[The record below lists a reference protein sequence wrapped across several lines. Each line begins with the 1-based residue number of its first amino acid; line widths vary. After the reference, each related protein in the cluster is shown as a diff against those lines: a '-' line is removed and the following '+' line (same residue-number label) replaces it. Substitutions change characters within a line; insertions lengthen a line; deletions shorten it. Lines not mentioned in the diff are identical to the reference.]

1 MEEDIPL
8 EEVEGSGRRWSSNNP
23 FLDPDSGTRR
33 AASRSN
39 SSLSSVDS
47 GSTAGNPS
55 IASIRQGLATALGE
69 GGSGGEWLTNEQIQG
84 DEKQS
89 PKKRQPSVQE
99 ESPNYS
105 KGGLKRPD
113 VGRNPSSSDYLTP
126 NRTVDFELESLDN
139 IEYAP
144 KRYTSFDSSDPI
156 MHNNLRNADLER
168 AISTH
173 SPKGKDNSAD
183 KWNNLTSAVQRV
195 SYRIISGMEQI
206 DPDDIISDEEERE
219 SSDVT
224 IDGNE
229 DDPFTQHDHL
239 RPATPLLINVS
250 LFIGF
255 FWVTFSIIGTQSFKA
270 SLRRQCVWVDPTGQQ
285 DNYTYEQYC
294 GGYLHPETLEH
305 MPYVFT
311 DGTVGPQSKGFMCP
325 AGSICVSDKNPHG
338 GTVSFDNF
346 FNSLEMVFVIISLN
360 TFTDIMYYTMDSD
373 YMTAC
378 LFFMAGIL
386 ILALWLANL
395 LVAVIATSY
404 SQIRVEM
411 ILSRKSKTETL
422 FRKRLTSAEARDLL
436 KKTVKGRW
444 YLRVEWLWSL
454 IIFMSLVVSS
464 TRTADTTDSQETALY
479 VLEII
484 ITSMLTADMVLRFYV
499 YLPNWR
505 IFFLNIAN
513 VVDCALGVMC
523 IVILIPPIHN
533 KPVLYGWLTIF
544 QILRIY
550 RVVTFF
556 KFTRLLWRRV
566 VGNYRTMFYMSCFFF
581 LLTFLCSVMST
592 RLLRGVIPQ
601 EDDSGESI
609 EFSFY
614 NLQNT
619 FLGMY
624 ALSTTENW
632 TDMLYNGQQFA
643 TNTFSAL
650 CIAAFFIGWFI
661 FSNNVVMNL
670 FIALIT
676 ENLDV
681 SEETKRIEQIKGFV
695 RKYTDQISNNG
706 GSLPTMQLL
715 MQKVKHLGKNREMN
729 QTDGSH
735 VFDMLMQRHVVQ
747 DFLEDEVN
755 EVEDMPT
762 EHRTRPSRIKRM
774 MKQAQIKSL
783 MFWRKKEPTENPFL
797 DPPQGGDFFS
807 RKKSLNPINL
817 AKDFLDDY
825 QQRLKTQ
832 EEFLAE
838 HPDFNVVLYCLP
850 PHNPIR
856 RFCQKIVMPSHG
868 TRHDGV
874 NPNQWVWYTFTFI
887 MFLATV
893 ALVVLACVA
902 TPLYQKENGGGGIWS
917 WITWSDLGFLI
928 LFSIEAIIKILAD
941 GFYFTPNAYLRSSWG
956 VIDFMVLISLWI
968 NMIAIFSGNSYVSR
982 AVRAFKALRALRLL
996 NISNAAKETFENIVI
1011 VGIRKIFGA
1020 AMISMCLLYPFSVWG
1035 LQIFKGRFYSCND
1048 ENTEFLADCI
1058 NEFASSPSNWEV
1070 LAPRSVVKPYY
1081 DFDNFGHS
1089 FLILFEIISLEG
1101 WTDVLKTT
1109 MSIQGPG
1116 MNLEWAASVNNS
1128 AFLVLYNF
1136 ISTIFI
1142 LTLFI
1147 AVIIKNYSRTTGTA
1161 FLTQEQRAWA
1171 EAEKILKLVK
1181 PSIVPVYVREGTWR
1195 EYCYGVVTSRKGK
1208 WNRFL
1213 VGLLFVH
1220 LILLCL
1226 EWYPQYLYA
1235 EDIRNGLFLP
1245 ILILLD
1251 LNEIMRFYAFGYKGF
1266 MSRKWDLYTVLV
1278 VTGALVT
1285 TVFSFA
1291 SFVSNTY
1298 YNFQKLCQ
1306 VGILL
1311 LFIPRSER
1319 LDQLFK
1325 TTSASFASILNLMA
1339 TWIVLFVVYAIA
1351 FNQIFGLT
1359 RVGPNGSGNI
1369 NFRTVPKALILLFR
1383 MSCGEGWNQIM
1394 SDYLL
1399 EPPYCINGAG
1409 FNETDCGSRPYAY
1422 LLFISWNILS
1432 MYIFVNMFV
1441 SLIYENFSYVYQQ
1454 TGPLSRAIK
1463 REELRKYKKA
1473 WREFDPTGTGY
1484 IRPDELHRFLR
1495 RIEGTFSMC
1504 IYEGDW
1510 SVNELISDH
1519 DVRVDDHDPYNVD
1532 LPALNK
1538 AVRTIP
1544 VADMINRRRAFD
1556 TLCEQVLLE
1565 SNPDKGISFS
1575 QVLLA
1580 IPIYKMVDEN
1590 KCFMLDAYLK
1600 RRIMLQQVEENLL
1613 KAKLRGF
1620 MDMVQLR
1627 REFHERREA
1636 MGMPVSRDPFE
1647 GARVSRAPSTG
1658 RKNIVPQIF
1667 ITTDGDS
1674 KEDFTNEDFTNEEPS
1689 LLPRKTAAFE
1699 VEEVP
1704 TTPDGVPVPADYFLS
1719 ADPMTPNPNAGS
1731 SGRFSW
1737 TSERSHVDRRSS
1749 MWDRRVSGD
1758 SDNFKDLD
1766 ISDINLIHRQE
1777 DQLIDS
1783 FENSVWGGALSKRA
1797 SRYNQRAEKDDE
1809 KDGSMDDD
1817 DSHDYI

>member
-1 MEEDIPL
+1 M
-8 EEVEGSGRRWSSNNP
+8 
-23 FLDPDSGTRR
+23 
-33 AASRSN
+33 
-39 SSLSSVDS
+39 
-47 GSTAGNPS
+47 
-55 IASIRQGLATALGE
+55 
-69 GGSGGEWLTNEQIQG
+69 
-84 DEKQS
+84 
-89 PKKRQPSVQE
+89 
-99 ESPNYS
+99 
-105 KGGLKRPD
+105 
-113 VGRNPSSSDYLTP
+113 
-126 NRTVDFELESLDN
+126 
-139 IEYAP
+139 
-144 KRYTSFDSSDPI
+144 
-156 MHNNLRNADLER
+156 
-168 AISTH
+168 
-173 SPKGKDNSAD
+173 
-183 KWNNLTSAVQRV
+183 
-195 SYRIISGMEQI
+195 
-206 DPDDIISDEEERE
+206 
-219 SSDVT
+219 
-224 IDGNE
+224 
-229 DDPFTQHDHL
+229 
-239 RPATPLLINVS
+239 
-250 LFIGF
+250 
-255 FWVTFSIIGTQSFKA
+255 TFSIIGTQSFKA
-270 SLRRQCVWVDPTGQQ
+270 SLRRQCVWVDSTGQQ

-311 DGTVGPQSKGFMCP
+311 DGTVGPQSKGYMCP
-325 AGSICVSDKNPHG
+325 AGSICVSDKNPYG
-338 GTVSFDNF
+338 GTVSFDNI

-422 FRKRLTSAEARDLL
+422 FRKRLTSAEARNFL

-444 YLRVEWLWSL
+444 YLRMEWLWSL

-479 VLEII
+479 ILEII
-484 ITSMLTADMVLRFYV
+484 ITSMLTADVILRFYV

-550 RVVTFF
+550 RVVMFF

-715 MQKVKHLGKNREMN
+715 MQKVKHLGKNREIN

-755 EVEDMPT
+755 EAEEMPA
-762 EHRTRPSRIKRM
+762 EQRSRPSRIKRM
-774 MKQAQIKSL
+774 LKQAHVKSL

-856 RFCQKIVMPSHG
+856 RFCQRIVMPSHG

-874 NPNQWVWYTFTFI
+874 IPKQWVWYTFTFI

-902 TPLYQKENGGGGIWS
+902 TPLYQKENGGGGVWS

-956 VIDFMVLISLWI
+956 VIDFIVLISLWI
-968 NMIAIFSGNSYVSR
+968 NMIAIFAGNGYVSR

-1048 ENTEFLADCI
+1048 ENTEFLANCI
-1058 NEFASSPSNWEV
+1058 NEFASSPSNWNV

-1136 ISTIFI
+1136 ISTVFI

-1195 EYCYGVVTSRKGK
+1195 EYCYRVVTNRKGK
-1208 WNRFL
+1208 WNKFL
-1213 VGLLFVH
+1213 AGLLFIH
-1220 LILLCL
+1220 LIILCL

-1245 ILILLD
+1245 ILIILD

-1285 TVFSFA
+1285 TIFSFA

-1359 RVGPNGSGNI
+1359 RVGPNGTGNI

-1510 SVNELISDH
+1510 SIKELISDH
-1519 DVRVDDHDPYNVD
+1519 NIRVNDHDPYDVD

-1544 VADMINRRRAFD
+1544 VGDMINRRRAFD

-1565 SNPDKGISFS
+1565 RNPDKGISFS

-1627 REFHERREA
+1627 REFHERRDD
-1636 MGMPVSRDPFE
+1636 MGPMSASRDPFE
-1647 GARVSRAPSTG
+1647 STG
-1658 RKNIVPQIF
+1658 VTRIPSGSRKNIVPQIF

-1674 KEDFTNEDFTNEEPS
+1674 KEDFTSEEPS
-1689 LLPRKTAAFE
+1689 LLPRKTADFD

-1719 ADPMTPNPNAGS
+1719 TDPMTPNPNAGS

-1737 TSERSHVDRRSS
+1737 TSERSNIDRNS

-1758 SDNFKDLD
+1758 SDNFKDQD
-1766 ISDINLIHRQE
+1766 SSDLNLIHRQE

-1797 SRYNQRAEKDDE
+1797 SRYQRAEQDDE
-1809 KDGSMDDD
+1809 KDETLDD

>member
-1 MEEDIPL
+1 
-8 EEVEGSGRRWSSNNP
+8 
-23 FLDPDSGTRR
+23 
-33 AASRSN
+33 
-39 SSLSSVDS
+39 
-47 GSTAGNPS
+47 
-55 IASIRQGLATALGE
+55 
-69 GGSGGEWLTNEQIQG
+69 
-84 DEKQS
+84 
-89 PKKRQPSVQE
+89 
-99 ESPNYS
+99 
-105 KGGLKRPD
+105 
-113 VGRNPSSSDYLTP
+113 
-126 NRTVDFELESLDN
+126 
-139 IEYAP
+139 
-144 KRYTSFDSSDPI
+144 
-156 MHNNLRNADLER
+156 
-168 AISTH
+168 
-173 SPKGKDNSAD
+173 
-183 KWNNLTSAVQRV
+183 
-195 SYRIISGMEQI
+195 
-206 DPDDIISDEEERE
+206 
-219 SSDVT
+219 
-224 IDGNE
+224 
-229 DDPFTQHDHL
+229 
-239 RPATPLLINVS
+239 
-250 LFIGF
+250 
-255 FWVTFSIIGTQSFKA
+255 
-270 SLRRQCVWVDPTGQQ
+270 
-285 DNYTYEQYC
+285 
-294 GGYLHPETLEH
+294 
-305 MPYVFT
+305 
-311 DGTVGPQSKGFMCP
+311 
-325 AGSICVSDKNPHG
+325 
-338 GTVSFDNF
+338 
-346 FNSLEMVFVIISLN
+346 
-360 TFTDIMYYTMDSD
+360 MYYTMDSD

-404 SQIRVEM
+404 SQIRGEM
-411 ILSRKSKTETL
+411 ILSRKSKTEAL
-422 FRKRLTSAEARDLL
+422 FRKRLTSADAQEYL
-436 KKTVKGRW
+436 KRTYKGRW
-444 YLRVEWLWSL
+444 YLKLEWFWSF
-454 IIFMSLVVSS
+454 IIFMSLVASS
-464 TRTADTTDSQETALY
+464 TRTAETSNSHETAIY
-479 VLEII
+479 VTEII
-484 ITSMLTADMVLRFYV
+484 ITSLLTADMLLRFYV
-499 YLPNWR
+499 YLPKWR
-505 IFFLNIAN
+505 YFFVNISN
-513 VVDCALGVMC
+513 VVDCALGIMC
-523 IVILIPPIHN
+523 IIILIPPIHD
-533 KPVLYGWLTIF
+533 KPVLYGWMTIF

-550 RVVTFF
+550 RVVVYF

-592 RLLRGVIPQ
+592 RLLRGVIPPTD
-601 EDDSGESI
+601 ESGEPI

-695 RKYTDQISNNG
+695 RKYTDQINNNG

-715 MQKVKHLGKNREMN
+715 MQKVKHFGKHSEATT
-729 QTDGSH
+729 TDGSH

-755 EVEDMPT
+755 EVEEMPERT
-762 EHRTRPSRIKRM
+762 EHRPRSSRTKRLLQ
-774 MKQAQIKSL
+774 KARINTL
-783 MFWRKKEPTENPFL
+783 MFWRKKEQAENPFL

-807 RKKSLNPINL
+807 RKKSLNPISL
-817 AKDFLDDY
+817 ARDFLDDY

-838 HPDFNVVLYCLP
+838 NPDFNVVLYCLP

-856 RFCQKIVMPSHG
+856 RFCQRIVMPSHG

-874 NPNQWVWYTFTFI
+874 TPNQWVWYTFSLA
-887 MFLATV
+887 MLLATV

-902 TPLYQKENGGGGIWS
+902 TPLYQKENGGGGVWS
-917 WITWSDLGFLI
+917 WITWSDLAFLV

-956 VIDFMVLISLWI
+956 VIDFIVLISLWI
-968 NMIAIFSGNSYVSR
+968 NMIAIFAGNGYVSR

-1011 VGIRKIFGA
+1011 IGLRKVFGA
-1020 AMISMCLLYPFSVWG
+1020 AMVSMCLLYPFSVWG
-1035 LQIFKGRFYSCND
+1035 LQIFRNRFFSCND
-1048 ENTEFLADCI
+1048 DDTGLLIDCV
-1058 NEFASSPSNWEV
+1058 NEYASSPANWNV

-1081 DFDNFGHS
+1081 DFDTFGHS

-1101 WTDVLKTT
+1101 WTDVLKTM
-1109 MSIQGPG
+1109 MSIKGPG
-1116 MNLEWAASVNNS
+1116 LNMELFASVNNS

-1136 ISTIFI
+1136 ISTVFI

-1181 PSIVPVYVREGTWR
+1181 PSIVPVYVREGSRR
-1195 EYCYGVVTSRKGK
+1195 EYCYRIVINRKGK

-1213 VGLLFVH
+1213 VGLLFAH
-1220 LILLCL
+1220 LVLLCV

-1251 LNEIMRFYAFGYKGF
+1251 INEIMRLYAFGYKGF
-1266 MSRKWDLYTVLV
+1266 MSRKWDLYTILV
-1278 VTGALVT
+1278 VNGALIT

-1325 TTSASFASILNLMA
+1325 TTSASFASILNLLA

-1399 EPPYCINGAG
+1399 EPPYCINGVG

-1454 TGPLSRAIK
+1454 TGELGKAIK

-1484 IRPDELHRFLR
+1484 IRFDELHRFLR
-1495 RIEGTFSMC
+1495 KIEGAFSMR

-1510 SVNELISDH
+1510 AVDELIRDHEIRASD
-1519 DVRVDDHDPYNVD
+1519 DPYDVD
-1532 LPALNK
+1532 LPALRK
-1538 AVRTIP
+1538 AMRTIP
-1544 VADMINRRRAFD
+1544 IRDMVNRRRAFD
-1556 TLCEQVLLE
+1556 VLCEQLLLE
-1565 SNPDKGISFS
+1565 ANPDKGISFS

-1590 KCFMLDAYLK
+1590 KCFKLDAYLK

-1613 KAKLRGF
+1613 KAKLLGF
-1620 MDMVQLR
+1620 MEMVQLR
-1627 REFHERREA
+1627 RDFVEKSDKLGPFA
-1636 MGMPVSRDPFE
+1636 LAADTSSATPGTKVSR
-1647 GARVSRAPSTG
+1647 VSSG
-1658 RKNIVPQIF
+1658 SRKNIVPQIF
-1667 ITTDGDS
+1667 ISSEDTGPFTDKAAIG
-1674 KEDFTNEDFTNEEPS
+1674 PS
-1689 LLPRKTAAFE
+1689 LLPRKTADFA

-1704 TTPDGVPVPADYFLS
+1704 STPDGAAAPSNFFLS
-1719 ADPMTPNPNAGS
+1719 TDPMTPNPNSGGS
-1731 SGRFSW
+1731 QRFSW
-1737 TSERSHVDRRSS
+1737 ASDRSS
-1749 MWDRRVSGD
+1749 FSRPSAWERRVSAE
-1758 SDNFKDLD
+1758 SDASKEQADL
-1766 ISDINLIHRQE
+1766 NLIHRQE

-1783 FENSVWGGALSKRA
+1783 FEQSAWGGALSKRA
-1797 SRYNQRAEKDDE
+1797 SRYHRAEQ
-1809 KDGSMDDD
+1809 DDD
-1817 DSHDYI
+1817 IEEELDDDNHSYI